1 MNKSKRIPSKTE
13 VILERITTR
22 EKLLTTVKLMVN
34 MMKRA
39 VLLEL
44 RNSGVT

>member
-13 VILERITTR
+13 VILERIMTR
-22 EKLLTTVKLMVN
+22 EKLLTIAKLMVN